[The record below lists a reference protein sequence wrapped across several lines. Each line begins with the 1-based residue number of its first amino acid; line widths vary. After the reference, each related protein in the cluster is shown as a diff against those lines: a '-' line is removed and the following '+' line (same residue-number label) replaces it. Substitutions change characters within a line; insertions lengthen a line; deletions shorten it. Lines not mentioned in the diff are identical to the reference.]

1 MADDLLEKT
10 ESSQDPGEAKTQEG
24 TDEDKSKTVVYTQ
37 QQLDSAV
44 GKSKETIERKWKD
57 SERRA
62 QVAEGG
68 LQETTQR
75 IQELEDSLH
84 QIKLERDRQMFS
96 GLEDLPESKRLQ
108 ALYAQ
113 YEAEATRLKDE
124 KRKWKEYESEAR
136 SGLQFRDATK
146 TVKEIKANYGLEID
160 PEELLGCHTFEEM
173 QIKAKDLVIQ
183 GLSKKEPEAKEPESR
198 LPKHIDSG
206 TQVASGT
213 GRVFKG
219 SEIKNMSPQERFD
232 QKSEISKATQEGRI
246 KWNE

>member
-1 MADDLLEKT
+1 MAKDLLEKAETSQEPNEVNTQGGT
-10 ESSQDPGEAKTQEG
+10 EEE
-24 TDEDKSKTVVYTQ
+24 KSKTVVYTQ

-57 SERRA
+57 SERRRE
-62 QVAEGG
+62 VAEGG

-96 GLEDLPESKRLQ
+96 GLEDVPESKRLQ
-108 ALYAQ
+108 TLYAQ

-146 TVKEIKANYGLEID
+146 TVKEIKTNYGLEID
-160 PEELLGCHTFEEM
+160 PEELLGCQTYEEM

-183 GLSKKEPEAKEPESR
+183 GLSTKEPGAKSPESR

-219 SEIKNMSPQERFD
+219 SEIQNMTSQERFD
-232 QKSEISKATQEGRI
+232 LHSEISKATQEGRI
-246 KWNE
+246 KMNE